1 MRYLTL
7 TIVLLAILL
16 GLEQSSW
23 AGTEPQKA
31 SVVRTDNMTVAE
43 LEKAGDSAR
52 MAKDYHLAIVYFEA
66 AARKDKKNAHLWNKL
81 GLVQL
86 KAGNLTAARLS
97 FEGAVKRN
105 SKYGDALNNL
115 GAVYFVQK
123 NLGPATKYF
132 KKAVAM
138 DETRPVFHVNLGAA
152 WFGQNK
158 VDRAIAEYGRALQ
171 LDPTVL
177 SNSSG
182 GGVTA
187 QVTTAEERARYDY
200 MLAKIYARLGNS
212 EECLRCLRKAKE
224 DWYHN
229 IANVYK
235 VYKDE
240 EFSHLWQDPRLG
252 EIAPP
257 PSPK

>member
-1 MRYLTL
+1 MRYLALVAL
-7 TIVLLAILL
+7 TAMLVAF
-16 GLEQSSW
+16 
-23 AGTEPQKA
+23 PQRSAAEEAQKP
-31 SVVRTDNMTVAE
+31 SVRTENMTVAE
-43 LEKAGDSAR
+43 LEKAGDNAR
-52 MAKDYHLAIVYFEA
+52 TAKDYESAILYFEA
-66 AARKDKKNAHLWNKL
+66 AVRKDKKNAKLFNKL
-81 GLVQL
+81 GLSYL
-86 KAGNLTAARLS
+86 KANRLS
-97 FEGAVKRN
+97 DARFSFERAVKNN
-105 SKYGDALNNL
+105 SKYADALNNL
-115 GAVYFVQK
+115 GAVYFVQR
-123 NLGPATKYF
+123 NLNGATKYF

-177 SNSSG
+177 SRSNN

-200 MLAKIYARLGNS
+200 MLAKVYAKLGNP

-224 DWYHN
+224 EGYRN
-229 IANVYK
+229 IAN

-240 EFSHLWQDPRLG
+240 EFSQLRQDARLA

-257 PSPK
+257 PPAKQ

>member
-1 MRYLTL
+1 MRYLALVAL
-7 TIVLLAILL
+7 TAMLVAF
-16 GLEQSSW
+16 
-23 AGTEPQKA
+23 PQRSAAEEAQKP
-31 SVVRTDNMTVAE
+31 SVRTENMTVAE
-43 LEKAGDSAR
+43 LEKAGDNAR
-52 MAKDYHLAIVYFEA
+52 TAKDYESAILYFEPA
-66 AARKDKKNAHLWNKL
+66 VRKDKKNAKL
-81 GLVQL
+81 
-86 KAGNLTAARLS
+86 
-97 FEGAVKRN
+97 
-105 SKYGDALNNL
+105 KYADALNNL
-115 GAVYFVQK
+115 GAVYFVQR
-123 NLGPATKYF
+123 NLNGATKYF

-177 SNSSG
+177 SRSNN

-200 MLAKIYARLGNS
+200 MLAKIYAKLGNP

-224 DWYHN
+224 EGYRN
-229 IANVYK
+229 IAN

-240 EFSHLWQDPRLG
+240 EFSQLRQDARLA

-257 PSPK
+257 PAKQ

>member
-1 MRYLTL
+1 MRYLALIAL
-7 TIVLLAILL
+7 TAMLIAFPQRSAAEDSQRPTIR
-16 GLEQSSW
+16 
-23 AGTEPQKA
+23 TE
-31 SVVRTDNMTVAE
+31 NMNVAE

-52 MAKDYHLAIVYFEA
+52 TAKDYESAIVYFEA
-66 AARKDKKNAHLWNKL
+66 AVRKDKKNAKLFNKL
-81 GLVQL
+81 GLSYL
-86 KAGNLTAARLS
+86 KANRLPDARAS
-97 FEGAVKRN
+97 FEKAVKTN
-105 SKYGDALNNL
+105 SKYADALNNL

-123 NLGPATKYF
+123 NLNGATKYF

-177 SNSSG
+177 SRTNN

-200 MLAKIYARLGNS
+200 MLAKIYARLGNP

-224 DWYHN
+224 EGYRN
-229 IANVYK
+229 IAN

-240 EFSHLWQDPRLG
+240 EFSQLWQDARLA

-257 PSPK
+257 PPPKQ

>member
-1 MRYLTL
+1 MRYLALIIL
-7 TIVLLAILL
+7 TAMAMAFPQWSAA
-16 GLEQSSW
+16 E
-23 AGTEPQKA
+23 EPQKPT
-31 SVVRTDNMTVAE
+31 VRTENMSVAE

-52 MAKDYHLAIVYFEA
+52 VAKDYESAILYFEA
-66 AARKDKKNAHLWNKL
+66 AVRRDKKNAKLLNKL
-81 GLVQL
+81 GLSYM
-86 KAGNLTAARLS
+86 KANRLPDARYS
-97 FEGAVKRN
+97 FERAVKSN
-105 SKYGDALNNL
+105 SKYADALNNL
-115 GAVYFVQK
+115 GAVYFVQR
-123 NLGPATKYF
+123 NMSGATKYF

-177 SNSSG
+177 NRTNS

-187 QVTTAEERARYDY
+187 QVTTPEERARYNY
-200 MLAKIYARLGNS
+200 MLAKIYAKLGNP

-224 DWYHN
+224 EGYRN
-229 IANVYK
+229 IAN

-240 EFSHLWQDPRLG
+240 EFSPLWQDARLA

-257 PSPK
+257 PAPKQ